1 MAGLG
6 GWIHGQS
13 DISRHEREKL
23 EKNGDYRKVNGPQ
36 INLAST
42 RIIGQQNK
50 QKRYSD
56 DCSLLCLCRL
66 LLTLMCQAETLFLK
80 VKKERRRKKK
90 KKPEL
95 LFECWHTQKKTV
107 DVLDCWQCPNRVPE
121 IGNSR

>member
-90 KKPEL
+90 KAGTSLMNVGTHK
-95 LFECWHTQKKTV
+95 KKTV

>member
-80 VKKERRRKKK
+80 VKKERRREKKK
-90 KKPEL
+90 AGTSLMNVGTHKKRL
-95 LFECWHTQKKTV
+95 
-107 DVLDCWQCPNRVPE
+107 
-121 IGNSR
+121 